1 MQHLKV
7 SGAVRYIYI
16 YIYVIRRLKVNS
28 ALGSVV
34 KPKETKDFTG
44 VRSGAI
50 LLIPD
55 CIHCNA
61 TAQLERGN
69 VPTLECT
76 SLFISVG
83 AVEQQ

>member
-1 MQHLKV
+1 MTSILV
-7 SGAVRYIYI
+7 PVLYSE
-16 YIYVIRRLKVNS
+16 KVNS
-28 ALGSVV
+28 ALGSAV

-50 LLIPD
+50 LLIPG

-61 TAQLERGN
+61 TAKLERGN

-76 SLFISVG
+76 PLFISVG